1 MKSALSILLFSS
13 ILFACQPSK
22 DSSSATIK
30 MKGSE
35 SMHAVFQE
43 LKENFEKSNPGIHIL
58 LEGGGSRT
66 GLNAIREQS
75 ADIGLSSFEFD
86 LEKELGSTSRVKEQL
101 IAYDGVVL
109 ITNENNPLD
118 SLTDEQVEKIY
129 EGQINDWSEI
139 GGNPGSIL
147 PIVRDENSGTQ
158 KFFTEHYAI
167 NSLSNSAVTLDENK
181 DIVNKVHSNVNAI
194 GFIGFAYFAHGVHEI
209 KLAADSF
216 KFRSPTKSNLINN
229 TYPLKRGL
237 RIYYNDQLSDS
248 TKAFLVYLNSEEAKS
263 IIESFGLI
271 QTN

>member
-1 MKSALSILLFSS
+1 MKPVLYILLLS
-13 ILFACQPSK
+13 LFLSACQQINNST
-22 DSSSATIK
+22 SSTIK

-43 LKENFEKSNPGIHIL
+43 LKESFEKSNPDIQII

-86 LEKELGSTSRVKEQL
+86 LKKELGSTSKVKEQV
-101 IAYDGVVL
+101 IAFDGVVL

-129 EGQINDWSEI
+129 EGQINDWSEL

-167 NSLSNSAVTLDENK
+167 NGLSNSAITLDENK

-216 KFRSPTKSNLINN
+216 KFRSPTKSNLLNN

-248 TKAFLVYLNSEEAKS
+248 TKAFLVFLNSDEAKS